1 VFRTPS
7 NTLPISPVWRL
18 HCAEHGTHICVGVL
32 CTASRYNPPDW
43 PTQHT
48 LTNLVDVYSRS
59 LLNIQDDPSAAMVA
73 RSSFSKIIGQVV
85 ELLHCSQS
93 RSVLIGCYRALNVLT
108 NPDAHEISR
117 VLEQRENSFSLP
129 NVLPITLDHLKV
141 AWMSLEL
148 STHINMLGLVGN
160 IARAAPYEQFR
171 PYVGLLLS
179 HVMRVLNICVHITRK
194 TAPVAS
200 GKGRSSLDKKALTP
214 GKGTST
220 SSRSNLGGSPKPPM
234 GDEDDPEIGRQAP
247 QGASRGYFAHLP
259 HYMKL
264 HDTMKAA

>member
-1 VFRTPS
+1 M
-7 NTLPISPVWRL
+7 SPM
-18 HCAEHGTHICVGVL
+18 C
-32 CTASRYNPPDW
+32 RYNPPDW
-43 PTQHT
+43 PTQQT
-48 LTNLVDVYSRS
+48 LANVVDVFSRS
-59 LLNIQDDPSAAMVA
+59 LLNVQDDPSAILVA
-73 RSSFSKIIGQVV
+73 RASFSKIIGQVV

-93 RSVLIGCYRALNVLT
+93 RNVLVGCYRALNVLT
-108 NPDAHEISR
+108 DPEVHENAC
-117 VLEQRENSFSLP
+117 VFEQHENSFSLP

-179 HVMRVLNICVHITRK
+179 HVLRVLNICVHITRK
-194 TAPVAS
+194 TPPVSS

-214 GKGTST
+214 GKGG
-220 SSRSNLGGSPKPPM
+220 SSANRPLSGSSPKGTI
-234 GDEDDPEIGRQAP
+234 GDEEDPELGRQAP

-264 HDTMKAA
+264 HDTMKSA